1 MNFRLG
7 WGPKIALQFAG
18 VMLPLAVL
26 LFVQAWM
33 DLRRSVQ
40 LADAFP
46 RHLHANAARKLY
58 KQFVD
63 GVSDAVDSGKLSS
76 QALEALHKAGDR
88 LHETAASPGGQDAA
102 ELDSA
107 LAQLAEKLDASA
119 TLANLVPQ
127 RATINSVNEGLKR
140 FDELYE
146 AQTGTVIAEAQTSA
160 RRQILATWV
169 AGGFALALAAYF
181 VHTMIARL
189 TQPLKDG
196 IRIAQAIAVG
206 DLSAARRVEGQ
217 DETSQLLNALS
228 SMTESLR
235 EIVGKVRHSSDGID
249 AASTD
254 VASGNQDLSQRTE
267 EAASSLQ
274 RTASS
279 VEQIT
284 QTVRHSAGNAS
295 RANQLATVASDVAR
309 KGGDAI
315 EQVVATMGE
324 IESSS
329 RKISDIIGV
338 IDSIA
343 FQTNILAL
351 NAAVEAARAGVQ
363 GRGFA
368 VVADEVR
375 ALAHRSAG
383 AAREIRALIHAS
395 VSKVKSG
402 SSLVVNAGQTMQEI
416 VLQVG
421 RVSELIAEI
430 NAAAAS
436 QTGEIEQLHKAI
448 GELDQMTQQNAA
460 LVEQS
465 SAASETMK
473 TLASSLAQAVSLFR
487 LEGPSRRQAGDVAAK
502 REGLGSA
509 PARVIVPA

>member
-1 MNFRLG
+1 
-7 WGPKIALQFAG
+7 
-18 VMLPLAVL
+18 V
-26 LFVQAWM
+26 
-33 DLRRSVQ
+33 
-40 LADAFP
+40 
-46 RHLHANAARKLY
+46 AN
-58 KQFVD
+58 
-63 GVSDAVDSGKLSS
+63 
-76 QALEALHKAGDR
+76 
-88 LHETAASPGGQDAA
+88 
-102 ELDSA
+102 
-107 LAQLAEKLDASA
+107 
-119 TLANLVPQ
+119 
-127 RATINSVNEGLKR
+127 
-140 FDELYE
+140 
-146 AQTGTVIAEAQTSA
+146 
-160 RRQILATWV
+160 
-169 AGGFALALAAYF
+169 
-181 VHTMIARL
+181 
-189 TQPLKDG
+189 
-196 IRIAQAIAVG
+196 
-206 DLSAARRVEGQ
+206 
-217 DETSQLLNALS
+217 
-228 SMTESLR
+228 
-235 EIVGKVRHSSDGID
+235 
-249 AASTD
+249 
-254 VASGNQDLSQRTE
+254 GNQDLSQRTE

-436 QTGEIEQLHKAI
+436 QTGEIEQLHQAI

-487 LEGPSRRQAGDVAAK
+487 LEGPGGRQGGDVAAK
-502 REGLGSA
+502 REGPGRA

>member
-7 WGPKIALQFAG
+7 WGHRIALQFAV

-26 LFVQAWM
+26 LFAQGGM
-33 DLRRSVQ
+33 DLSRSVQ

-46 RHLHANAARKLY
+46 LHLHANAARKSY

-63 GVSDAVDSGKLSS
+63 GVTDAVDSGKLSS
-76 QALEALHKAGDR
+76 QAVEALRKAGED
-88 LHETAASPGGQDAA
+88 LHEIAVSPGGRGAA
-102 ELDSA
+102 ELD
-107 LAQLAEKLDASA
+107 AQLALLGGKLAVNA
-119 TLANLVPQ
+119 TLENLLPQ
-127 RATINSVNEGLKR
+127 RAQINSLNEGLQR
-140 FDELYE
+140 LDEQFE
-146 AQTGTVIAEAQTSA
+146 TQTRMVIAEAQTSA
-160 RRQILATWV
+160 RRQIVTIGV
-169 AGGFALALAAYF
+169 AGALTLALAVYF
-181 VHTMIARL
+181 VRTMIARL

-206 DLSAARRVEGQ
+206 DLSAAHRVKGD

-235 EIVGKVRHSSDGID
+235 DIVGQVRHSSDGIH

-254 VASGNQDLSQRTE
+254 VASGNLDLSERTE
-267 EAASSLQ
+267 KAASSLQ

-284 QTVRHSAGNAS
+284 TNVRHSAANAS
-295 RANQLATVASDVAR
+295 RANQLATAASDVAR

-315 EQVVATMGE
+315 GQVVATMGE
-324 IESSS
+324 IELSS
-329 RKISDIIGV
+329 RKISDIIAV

-368 VVADEVR
+368 VVAGEVR
-375 ALAHRSAG
+375 ALAHRSAD

-395 VSKVKSG
+395 VDKVKSG
-402 SSLVVNAGQTMQEI
+402 SGLVVNAGQTMQEI

-421 RVSELIAEI
+421 RVSDLIAEI

-436 QTGEIEQLHKAI
+436 QTGEIDQLHHAI
-448 GELDQMTQQNAA
+448 DELDQLTHQNAA

-465 SAASETMK
+465 ASASESMK
-473 TLASSLAQAVSLFR
+473 TLAISLAQAVSLFR
-487 LEGPSRRQAGDVAAK
+487 LGGEAAREVAGAA
-502 REGLGSA
+502 
-509 PARVIVPA
+509 